1 VNEVGKIFMS
11 VQSNFLLFMVFA
23 LTAIELLM
31 FREEI
36 TLPVML
42 MLTLGALLS
51 IIAIDVS
58 KILRTLQDRKG
69 DN

>member
-1 VNEVGKIFMS
+1 MGNKIFMS

-31 FREEI
+31 FRQEI

-51 IIAIDVS
+51 IIAMDVS
-58 KILRTLQDRKG
+58 KILQALQNKRE
-69 DN
+69 